1 MIKRIKKALKLVC
14 LRGYRIPGSPAF
26 AGDNGVGIQNPL
38 LEFAHK
44 TKIILPPPSSRD
56 LLAGSIFGFQE
67 KDEFNINKKTPIQKV
82 AIFLVSAFA
91 LYSAQSFAIPVE
103 DFGAYTHMVQEL
115 SQLEKEY
122 SLLQDAYK
130 NAQDQL
136 AQQKQLVS
144 DSEGHY
150 NVGSM
155 LNGQSELTQREW
167 SPNTWDAALHGLSG
181 GNPDRYNQLLSDY
194 KKNHPTL
201 SAEEFQKG
209 ASGPL
214 TQVYQQQINTNQAA
228 DVNATYAFNDIQQ
241 SLKNV
246 HDLSDQIEKS
256 PNTKASMDLNARL
269 LAEVAYIQ
277 IQELK
282 MQAILNEQVAQ
293 QNAEKISA
301 ETESA
306 KFNRLPDEP

>member
-1 MIKRIKKALKLVC
+1 MIRKFL
-14 LRGYRIPGSPAF
+14 P
-26 AGDNGVGIQNPL
+26 
-38 LEFAHK
+38 
-44 TKIILPPPSSRD
+44 KITVHHLPTSPSSRD
-56 LLAGSIFGFQE
+56 FFAGSIFETQKNDGLE
-67 KDEFNINKKTPIQKV
+67 INKASKIKK
-82 AIFLVSAFA
+82 AGIFLVMALAF
-91 LYSAQSFAIPVE
+91 YSAQSFAIPVE
-103 DFGAYTHMVQEL
+103 DFGAYAHMIQEL
-115 SQLEKEY
+115 AQLEKQY
-122 SLLQDAYK
+122 QVLQDAYK

-136 AQQKQLVS
+136 SQQKKLVS

-155 LNGQSELTQREW
+155 LNGQGDLTQREW

-201 SAEEFQKG
+201 SPEEFQKG

-214 TQVYQQQINTNQAA
+214 AQVYQQQINTNQAA

-246 HDLSDQIEKS
+246 HELSEQIEKS

-293 QNAEKISA
+293 QNSEKISA

-306 KFNRLPDEP
+306 KFNRLPDEQ